1 MTSFGLWR
9 DVIVRA
15 LISPRFP
22 DGSLIV
28 AAKLNDIDPHVG
40 LAHVLA
46 YQHRWPSPPRAV

>member
-46 YQHRWPSPPRAV
+46 NQHRWPSPPRAG